1 MSNVY
6 QQFPRSLSEVLY
18 PGDIVLVSTRDVL
31 ITWPGRFSSIAYMF
45 RPTPDDNGTYY
56 VDRTIEFGLV
66 PENPGAAILAAEDIL
81 ARINRHTVPDDF
93 PF

>member
-1 MSNVY
+1 MPSVY
-6 QQFPRSLSEVLY
+6 QQFPRTLSEVLY

-31 ITWPGRFSSIAYMF
+31 ITWPDRISSIAYMF
-45 RPTPDDNGTYY
+45 RRTPDDDGTWW

-66 PENPGAAILAAEDIL
+66 PENPGIAIVMAEDIL
-81 ARINRHTVPDDF
+81 ARINSQTVPDDF

>member
-6 QQFPRSLSEVLY
+6 QQFPRTLSEVLY

-45 RPTPDDNGTYY
+45 RPYPDDNGTWWPSQ
-56 VDRTIEFGLV
+56 TIEFGLV
-66 PENPGAAILAAEDIL
+66 PENPGIAIVMAEDIL
-81 ARINRHTVPDDF
+81 ARMNSYTVPDDF